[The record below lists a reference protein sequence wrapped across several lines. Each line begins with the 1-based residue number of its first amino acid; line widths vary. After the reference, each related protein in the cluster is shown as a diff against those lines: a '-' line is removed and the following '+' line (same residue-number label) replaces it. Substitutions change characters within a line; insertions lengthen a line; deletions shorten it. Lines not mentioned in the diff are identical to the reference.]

1 MVATEEVAAT
11 FVPGTHGSTFG
22 GNPLMTTAAV
32 AAMRCLLDDGVL
44 DNCIT
49 MGDYLRQQ
57 LEQLSSRHAFAGA
70 VRGRGLILGLQ
81 LDIPGADI
89 VKKAMAK
96 GLLINCTAGSVLR
109 FVPPLV
115 VSRDEVDQA
124 MAILSDVFDQVEAN

>member
-1 MVATEEVAAT
+1 
-11 FVPGTHGSTFG
+11 
-22 GNPLMTTAAV
+22 
-32 AAMRCLLDDGVL
+32 
-44 DNCIT
+44 
-49 MGDYLRQQ
+49 
-57 LEQLSSRHAFAGA
+57 
-70 VRGRGLILGLQ
+70 LILGLQ